1 MTQPAVIHPNAEL
14 QRANSLLSRGHFEDA
29 IRAYDAYLS
38 CQPENGEAWHNRGIA
53 LARTRRFAHA
63 AQSFGRALALYPNS
77 AASWHNRG
85 IALTELGEYRQAI
98 CDLAQELSLNPDL
111 PGLLGDLI
119 LAK

>member
-1 MTQPAVIHPNAEL
+1 MTQPAVIYPNAEL

-38 CQPENGEAWHNRGIA
+38 CQPESGEAWHNRGIA

-63 AQSFGRALALYPNS
+63 AQSFGRALAFYPNS

-85 IALTELGEYRQAI
+85 IALTELGEYRQAL
-98 CDLAQELSLNPDL
+98 DAFSHPLSLNSAL
-111 PGLLGDLI
+111 PGLLGDL
-119 LAK
+119 